1 MDIGEIRKRAL
12 QAINETH
19 ILIHPPVLIG
29 KLSRQ
34 TYEVVYSYLEQASL
48 LSDSIMKTYFLLKN
62 RLTSLESLPP
72 FLTSDY
78 DLLVAQELLEELEFQ
93 VQQLKLCY
101 SKLNEKIHDYMNYR
115 ISMHF
120 NESVFPR
127 ERGESIR

>member
-62 RLTSLESLPP
+62 RLASLESLPP

-115 ISMHF
+115 INMHF

-127 ERGESIR
+127 ERGETTR